1 MKTLICAHRGASGYA
16 PENTL
21 EAFALAVEQGA
32 EAVELD
38 VHLSRDRE
46 LVVAHDERIDRVS
59 DGTGYIGQLSLKEI
73 KKHLF
78 NATHPQYQEAKA
90 PTLEEVFDLLKETS
104 LIINVELKNNY
115 MPYEGME
122 ERCISLAAK
131 KGMSD
136 RIIYSS
142 FNHRSLLR
150 IKEIDPE
157 AVCGVLYNC
166 CLIEPWDYGRKLG
179 IEAIHPHYS
188 ELLLNPDECEA
199 SHKAGLKVNTWT
211 VNDDRDMKKII
222 LMGADMLITN
232 YPDRALAVRD
242 SMRPISV

>member
-21 EAFALAVEQGA
+21 EAFALAKDLGA

-59 DGTGYIGQLSLKEI
+59 NGTGYIGQLSLKDI

-78 NATHPQYQEAKA
+78 NATHPEYLEARA
-90 PTLEEVFDLLKETS
+90 PTLEEVFDLLADTN
-104 LIINVELKNNY
+104 LIINVELKNSR

-131 KGMSD
+131 KGMTE
-136 RIIYSS
+136 RVIYSS

-150 IKEIDPE
+150 VKEINPA
-157 AVCGVLYNC
+157 AVCGLLYDC
-166 CLIEPWDYGRKLG
+166 CMIDPWDYARKLG
-179 IEAIHPHYS
+179 IEALHPHYS
-188 ELLLNPDECEA
+188 ELLLNPTECEEA
-199 SHKAGLKVNTWT
+199 HGAGLQVNTWT

-242 SMRPISV
+242 A